1 MGEVRAAR
9 KVSLVGSGV
18 DILVVVVVVWC
29 GSGSGVVVVWYG
41 MVWYGMTISE
51 KTLVLISKTLE
62 ICDRRWL
69 PTTGARTTFI
79 YTSPLTI

>member
-41 MVWYGMTISE
+41 MVWYGMVWYGMTISE

-62 ICDRRWL
+62 ICDRR
-69 PTTGARTTFI
+69 
-79 YTSPLTI
+79 